1 MSEERKADSEVEG
14 LKALYE
20 QVCNAHNG
28 IADFRGKLL
37 TLLPIA
43 SGAGIFLLL
52 SKELGAEAM
61 PHLLA
66 VGIYGASVTVGL
78 FVYELVGIHRCQ
90 TLRLRGHAI
99 EKELLKKGPGGRF
112 TRGREAYWRFVRISV
127 ASNIIYPTVIA
138 AWTYVACIGWGWL
151 SPAVLN
157 RGRRN

>member
-52 SKELGAEAM
+52 
-61 PHLLA
+61 
-66 VGIYGASVTVGL
+66 T
-78 FVYELVGIHRCQ
+78 
-90 TLRLRGHAI
+90 
-99 EKELLKKGPGGRF
+99 
-112 TRGREAYWRFVRISV
+112 
-127 ASNIIYPTVIA
+127 
-138 AWTYVACIGWGWL
+138 
-151 SPAVLN
+151 
-157 RGRRN
+157 